1 MSILPK
7 GKYQEAGR
15 LLKVLKAAKPR
26 GVTWEP
32 YLEDL
37 LGFRR
42 LGTEQAMPQ
51 KAKNGIG
58 RATEKS
64 GRSKRDFSL
73 ASLTQRRMA
82 ATLPNFAA
90 RKGGPPAVLG
100 PIQQGGNSPWASD
113 QSATR
118 QTPPMSGG
126 RGSPMLRVLVSR
138 RRAVVERR
146 TASRQNHFCRMP
158 RSGTQFAP
166 RGSPGSGPP
175 RAKIRGFSRS
185 GRSQIRNI

>member
-1 MSILPK
+1 VKVNEPK
-7 GKYQEAGR
+7 GEYQEAGR

-32 YLEDL
+32 YLEDLCIPLTTPKRIKL

-64 GRSKRDFSL
+64 GRSKREFSYPK
-73 ASLTQRRMA
+73 ARVA

-90 RKGGPPAVLG
+90 RKGGLLPCWVPF
-100 PIQQGGNSPWASD
+100 
-113 QSATR
+113 
-118 QTPPMSGG
+118 
-126 RGSPMLRVLVSR
+126 SR
-138 RRAVVERR
+138 A
-146 TASRQNHFCRMP
+146 AI
-158 RSGTQFAP
+158 P
-166 RGSPGSGPP
+166 RG
-175 RAKIRGFSRS
+175 RATNR
-185 GRSQIRNI
+185 